1 MVKNSQLR
9 LVLETSLH
17 DFLKSEAA
25 KIGISTSALC
35 RDKLSQDSKL
45 DKILVILQ
53 RLEKKISGG
62 TKNVK
67 NKSNR

>member
-1 MVKNSQLR
+1 MKKFK
-9 LVLETSLH
+9 TK
-17 DFLKSEAA
+17 KSPQ
-25 KIGISTSALC
+25 KISPST
-35 RDKLSQDSKL
+35 KL